1 MELWRNKMNTE
12 IIEMLT
18 KLASEETL
26 YETGAEL
33 CDVAPNPE
41 DAYGLGIDDGY
52 IGLARKILKML
63 ELKNEQD
70 NHPEAIC

>member
-1 MELWRNKMNTE
+1 MNERENKMNSE
-12 IIEMLT
+12 IIEMLN

-63 ELKNEQD
+63 EQ
-70 NHPEAIC
+70 